1 MLACLDVS
9 YADSDATAA
18 CILFDRWDA
27 TIPAQELVR
36 HFSQVA
42 PYESG
47 NFFRR
52 ELPCLLGIL
61 NELPHPPEAVVVD
74 GYVWLGPGGKP
85 GLGAHLFEALGGNTP
100 IIGVAKSAFP
110 EAPAVE
116 VLRGQSKTLLYVTA
130 AGVDTGQAAEN
141 IRGMSGAYR
150 IPDMLRL
157 VDRLC
162 RVSSTRGRRSEA

>member
-18 CILFDRWDA
+18 CILFDGWDA
-27 TIPAQELVR
+27 TAPAQELVR

-47 NFFRR
+47 SFFRR

-61 NELPHPPEAVVVD
+61 NELPQRPECVVID

-85 GLGAHLFEALGGNTP
+85 GLGAHLFEELGRNTP
-100 IIGVAKSAFP
+100 VIGVAKSAFP
-110 EAPAVE
+110 AAPAVE
-116 VLRGQSKTLLYVTA
+116 ILRGQSKTPLYVTA
-130 AGVDTGQAAEN
+130 AGVDVGQAAEN
-141 IRGMSGAYR
+141 IRAMSGAYR

-162 RVSSTRGRRSEA
+162 RGSATRG